1 MFYCTCRCT
10 VRQESSFRP
19 SWRWLMTVQT
29 RQAHNDALF
38 SYPLSTPL
46 ISSHTQQVVRMALQ
60 VIAILSTS
68 KAGLELEPSPAVSTT
83 SLPSSTPPPP
93 TPSSVISK
101 NNRSH
106 IKGTAPT
113 LTTPHPYLN
122 KYFRLLVVELL
133 KMFDSDKTLLD
144 RKASFIIR

>member
-1 MFYCTCRCT
+1 
-10 VRQESSFRP
+10 
-19 SWRWLMTVQT
+19 
-29 RQAHNDALF
+29 
-38 SYPLSTPL
+38 
-46 ISSHTQQVVRMALQ
+46 MALQ

-68 KAGLELEPSPAVSTT
+68 KAGLELESSLAVSSTT
-83 SLPSSTPPPP
+83 PLPSSTPPPP